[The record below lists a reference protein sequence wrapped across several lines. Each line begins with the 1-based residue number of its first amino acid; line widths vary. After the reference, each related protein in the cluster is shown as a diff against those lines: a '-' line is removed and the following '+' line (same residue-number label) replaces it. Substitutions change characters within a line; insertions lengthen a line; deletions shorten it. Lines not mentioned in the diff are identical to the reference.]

1 MMDREDTWTDDSV
14 EHEAAQ
20 RARRATRLGWTA
32 AIGCTT
38 GAVGCALITAAV
50 LWLAV
55 VAVGLFVAL
64 ASN

>member
-1 MMDREDTWTDDSV
+1 MIDRESSWTDDSS
-14 EHEAAQ
+14 EREAV
-20 RARRATRLGWTA
+20 RRAKRTTRLGWT

-38 GAVGCALITAAV
+38 GAVGCALIAAAV

-55 VAVGLFVAL
+55 VAVSLFVVV

>member
-1 MMDREDTWTDDSV
+1 MIDRESSWTDDRA
-14 EHEAAQ
+14 EREAAQ
-20 RARRATRLGWTA
+20 RARRATKLGWT

-38 GAVGCALITAAV
+38 GALGCALITAAL

-55 VAVGLFVAL
+55 VAVSLFVVL

>member
-1 MMDREDTWTDDSV
+1 MIDRESSWTDDRA
-14 EHEAAQ
+14 EREAVR
-20 RARRATRLGWTA
+20 RARRATKLGWT

-38 GAVGCALITAAV
+38 GALGCALITAAL

-55 VAVGLFVAL
+55 VAVSLFVVL